1 MALIYI
7 NARCKR
13 MLNVLLTQ
21 SDYISVN
28 RIAEALNI
36 SRRTV
41 YYDIEKLNIWLEQ
54 AQLSKLEVVHG
65 KGLFLSSR
73 EREQI
78 QAMLSQDT
86 KQPIYTFSPEERAR
100 IIICY
105 IIYSP
110 KLIYL
115 EQLMECV
122 EVSRNTIFTDLKEVS
137 RLLEQYDLTL
147 DYQPKQ
153 GYRVIG
159 DVVRNRA
166 QFILYFN

>member
-28 RIAEALNI
+28 RIAEVLNI

-54 AQLSKLEVVHG
+54 AQLSRLEVVHG
-65 KGLFLSSR
+65 KGLFLSHK

-78 QAMLSQDT
+78 QAMLNQDT
-86 KQPIYTFSPEERAR
+86 KQPIYTLFIHQIPSIWNSLQNVWKSAA
-100 IIICY
+100 I
-105 IIYSP
+105 
-110 KLIYL
+110 
-115 EQLMECV
+115 
-122 EVSRNTIFTDLKEVS
+122 
-137 RLLEQYDLTL
+137 
-147 DYQPKQ
+147 
-153 GYRVIG
+153 
-159 DVVRNRA
+159 
-166 QFILYFN
+166 QFLQT